1 MRWQKMSK
9 ALYLDDSYLKEFEA
23 EVVSVKDGKYVV
35 LDKTAFY
42 PKSGGQPH
50 DTGTFTRISDNK
62 EFNVVFAG
70 KFSGE
75 ISHEVSEEG
84 LQQRDKI
91 KARIDWDKRY
101 KLMRMH
107 TAAHILS
114 GVFHKESGALIT
126 GNQLDLEKSRID
138 FSLEN
143 FDREK
148 MNDYFIKSNELV
160 EKDLQINIYT
170 IPREEAEK
178 DDAMFKLAK
187 ALPSSIKDIRVV
199 EILHFNKKADGGT
212 HVKSL
217 KEVGE
222 IEFLKAENK
231 GKNNRRVYFT
241 LK

>member
-1 MRWQKMSK
+1 MSK
-9 ALYLDDSYLKEFEA
+9 ALYMDDCYLREFEA
-23 EVVSVKDGKYVV
+23 EVISVKDGKYIV

-42 PKSGGQPH
+42 PASGGQLN
-50 DTGTFTRISDNK
+50 DTGVFIRLSDKK
-62 EFNVVFAG
+62 EFGVVFAG

-84 LQQRDKI
+84 LQPGDKI
-91 KARIDWDKRY
+91 KGIIDWDRRY

-107 TAAHILS
+107 TAAHIVS
-114 GVFHKESGALIT
+114 GVFHKEAGALIT
-126 GNQLDLEKSRID
+126 GNQLDLEKTRID

-148 MNDYFIKSNELV
+148 INEYFSKSNELV
-160 EKDLQINIYT
+160 NKDLPIKIYT
-170 IPREEAEK
+170 MPRAEAEK
-178 DDAMFKLAK
+178 DSAMFKLAK
-187 ALPSSIKDIRVV
+187 ELPSSIKEIRVV
-199 EILHFNKKADGGT
+199 EIIGFDRQADGGT

-217 KEVGE
+217 KEIGR

-231 GKNNRRVYFT
+231 GKDNRRVYFT